1 MHCGCI
7 MRHAWEQAV
16 NNIKER
22 EKELTSVALLAR
34 LDIDRH
40 IWLSECRPDL
50 AVFAQQPTCGR
61 KVICATRDAA
71 TAAPELLK
79 QTCGRL
85 RSTNRRIPYSKDNE
99 NLVIP
104 SRETLTGN
112 KEILRFTCE
121 KVPLSIFILPPIQ
134 DGYSSLINSE
144 IVERHYFCSWVWLSL
159 TRKDV
164 HYHIQCMSEMYVIVD
179 IHETLV

>member
-1 MHCGCI
+1 MHFRRI

-50 AVFAQQPTCGR
+50 AVFSQQPTCGR
-61 KVICATRDAA
+61 KVICATTREAA

-85 RSTNRRIPYSKDNE
+85 RSTNLRIPCSEDNE

-104 SRETLTGN
+104 SRETLTGSE
-112 KEILRFTCE
+112 EILRFTCE
-121 KVPLSIFILPPIQ
+121 KVPLSIFVLPPIQ
-134 DGYSSLINSE
+134 DGYSRRI
-144 IVERHYFCSWVWLSL
+144 
-159 TRKDV
+159 
-164 HYHIQCMSEMYVIVD
+164 
-179 IHETLV
+179 